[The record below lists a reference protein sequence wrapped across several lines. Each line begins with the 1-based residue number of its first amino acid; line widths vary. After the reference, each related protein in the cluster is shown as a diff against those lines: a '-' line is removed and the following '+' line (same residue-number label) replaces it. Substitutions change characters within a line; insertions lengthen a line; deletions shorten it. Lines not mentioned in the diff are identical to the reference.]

1 MKRTTSLV
9 LAALLPVAAA
19 AQTAV
24 EAAKEARKASDEG
37 NARIERAADAQV
49 KQGEGPARPAQE
61 QAQPKQPQQQ
71 GLQIERA
78 RASSVEGSGAAA
90 DRGLG
95 AVPPPDTYTIR
106 PGDTLWDL
114 SGRFLNN
121 PWYWPK
127 VWSFNPEITNPHWIE
142 PGNVL
147 KFYPSAEE
155 APARVEPAPTAP
167 TGVVVAA
174 EEPAEP
180 AVEPPRELED
190 FSKADMKAP
199 APVEEQDEVNVA
211 GPYKIGYVAPKTIMA
226 RRDTFVTPRE
236 VEESGSLTGAFEE
249 KSMLSTLDRCYAKF
263 RSAAD
268 MVPGETYVVYRTE
281 RPIRHPI
288 TKELIGYQSKIL
300 GTARAVAV
308 DDKAVT
314 VVIGMTN
321 EPIERGDLLGPWTEK
336 FLRPVAQRPNARD
349 LTGHIV
355 AAQVDIMTM
364 LGEQHVVFVDKGRV
378 DGVEEGNVFRVVR
391 SGDLYGVGRDVIPND
406 PRFPKEIVGDLM
418 VIDVKETTST
428 ALVTRSLRELAIGD
442 RVEMRASASGGGGA
456 GGR

>member
-9 LAALLPVAAA
+9 LAALLPAAAA
-19 AQTAV
+19 AQLNNLEQA
-24 EAAKEARKASDEG
+24 EG
-37 NARIERAADAQV
+37 APAGQAQGQQVERA
-49 KQGEGPARPAQE
+49 PAT
-61 QAQPKQPQQQ
+61 
-71 GLQIERA
+71 RA
-78 RASSVEGSGAAA
+78 EGSGAAA
-90 DRGLG
+90 DRGMG

-147 KFYPSAEE
+147 RFYPSAEE
-155 APARVEPAPTAP
+155 APARVEPAVPPGVAVAP
-167 TGVVVAA
+167 
-174 EEPAEP
+174 EQPEEP

-199 APVEEQDEVNVA
+199 APLDEQEEVNVA
-211 GPYKIGYVAPKTIMA
+211 GPYKIGYVAPKTIMS

-236 VEESGSLTGAFEE
+236 VAESGSLVAAFEE
-249 KSMLSTLDRCYAKF
+249 KRWLSTADKAYARFKS
-263 RSAAD
+263 SAD
-268 MVPGETYVVYRTE
+268 LVPGETYVVYRTTRE
-281 RPIRHPI
+281 IKHPV
-288 TKELIGYQSKIL
+288 TGELLGYQTKLL
-300 GTARAVAV
+300 GTAKATKV

-314 VVIGMTN
+314 VEIGVTN
-321 EPIERGDLLGPWTEK
+321 DIIERGDLLGPWTEK
-336 FLRPVAQRPNARD
+336 FLRPVQQRPNGRD
-349 LTGHIV
+349 LAGHIV
-355 AAQVDIMTM
+355 GSQVDILTM
-364 LGEQHVVFVDKGRV
+364 VGESHVVFVDKGRA

-391 SGDLYGVGRDVIPND
+391 AGDPYRAAFGTIPHD
-406 PRFPKEIVGDLM
+406 PSLPKEIIGDLL

-442 RVEMRASASGGGGA
+442 KVEMHISPAVAGGA
-456 GGR
+456 GGN

>member
-9 LAALLPVAAA
+9 LAALLPAAAA
-19 AQTAV
+19 AQLGAL
-24 EAAKEARKASDEG
+24 EAARQAGQVSDQG
-37 NARIERAADAQV
+37 NARVERAADDQV
-49 KQGEGPARPAQE
+49 KQGEGAAGGKAARPPPRRTAP
-61 QAQPKQPQQQ
+61 A
-71 GLQIERA
+71 GRA
-78 RASSVEGSGAAA
+78 EGSAAA
-90 DRGLG
+90 PDMGLG
-95 AVPPPDTYTIR
+95 AVPTPDTYTIR

-155 APARVEPAPTAP
+155 APARVEPAQVATP
-167 TGVVVAA
+167 GIVVAP
-174 EEPAEP
+174 EEP

-190 FSKADMKAP
+190 FSRADMKAP

-211 GPYKIGYVAPKTIMA
+211 GPYKIGFVAPKTVMA

-236 VEESGSLTGAFEE
+236 VAESGSLAAAFEE
-249 KSMLSTLDRCYAKF
+249 KLMLSTLDRAYARFK
-263 RSAAD
+263 SAAD
-268 MVPGETYVVYRTE
+268 MVPGETYVVYRTD
-281 RPIRHPI
+281 RAIYHPI

-300 GTARAVAV
+300 GTAKAVAV

-314 VVIGMTN
+314 VIIGQTN
-321 EPIERGDLLGPWTEK
+321 EPIERGDLLGPWTERL
-336 FLRPVAQRPNARD
+336 LRPVAQRPNRRD
-349 LTGHIV
+349 LAGHIL
-355 AAQVDIMTM
+355 AAQIDIMTM
-364 LGEQHVVFVDKGRV
+364 LGEQHVVFVDKGRA

-391 SGDLYGVGRDVIPND
+391 SGDLYGLAADVIPND
-406 PRFPKEIVGDLM
+406 PKLPKEIVGDLM

-442 RVEMRASASGGGGA
+442 RVEMRAAPGA
-456 GGR
+456 GGN

>member
-9 LAALLPVAAA
+9 LAALLPAAAA
-19 AQTAV
+19 AQLNAL
-24 EAAKEARKASDEG
+24 EQARQSQQVSDQG
-37 NARIERAADAQV
+37 NARIEKAADAQLG
-49 KQGEGPARPAQE
+49 QGEGKAAGGQGP
-61 QAQPKQPQQQ
+61 

-78 RASSVEGSGAAA
+78 PATRAEGSGTAA

-155 APARVEPAPTAP
+155 APARVEPAPVMP
-167 TGVVVAA
+167 SGVAVGPDQP
-174 EEPAEP
+174 EEP

-190 FSKADMKAP
+190 FSRADMKAP
-199 APVEEQDEVNVA
+199 VTAEEQEEVNVA
-211 GPYKIGYVAPKTIMA
+211 GPYGIGYVAPRTIMA

-236 VEESGSLTGAFEE
+236 VAESGSLTAAFEE
-249 KSMLSTLDRCYAKF
+249 KRMLSTMDRAYARFKG
-263 RSAAD
+263 SAQL
-268 MVPGETYVVYRTE
+268 VPGETYLVYRTT
-281 RPIRHPI
+281 RAIKHPI
-288 TKELIGYQSKIL
+288 SGELIGYQSKLL
-300 GTARAVAV
+300 GTAKAVKV
-308 DDKAVT
+308 DDQVVT
-314 VVIGMTN
+314 VEIGVTN
-321 EPIERGDLLGPWTEK
+321 DPIERGDLLGPWTEK
-336 FLRPVAQRPNARD
+336 FLRPVQQRPNGRD
-349 LTGHIV
+349 LSGVIV
-355 AAQVDIMTM
+355 GSQVDILTM
-364 LGEQHVVFVDKGRV
+364 VGEQHVVFVDKGRA

-391 SGDLYGVGRDVIPND
+391 NGDPFAVAMNTIPYD
-406 PRFPKEIVGDLM
+406 PSLPKEIVGDLL

-442 RVEMRASASGGGGA
+442 RVEMRAAAGGA
-456 GGR
+456 GGN

>member
-9 LAALLPVAAA
+9 LAALLPAAAA
-19 AQTAV
+19 AQFTNTL
-24 EAAKEARKASDEG
+24 EHARQAGQVSDQG
-37 NARIERAADAQV
+37 NARIEQAADAQLQ
-49 KQGEGPARPAQE
+49 QGEGPARSSQD
-61 QAQPKQPQQQ
+61 Q
-71 GLQIERA
+71 GLQVERA
-78 RASSVEGSGAAA
+78 PASRVEGSAAAA

-155 APARVEPAPTAP
+155 APARVEPAPAVPAGVAVAP
-167 TGVVVAA
+167 EQP
-174 EEPAEP
+174 EEPP
-180 AVEPPRELED
+180 VEPPRELED

-199 APVEEQDEVNVA
+199 VPVEDQDEVAVS
-211 GPYKIGYVAPKTIMA
+211 GPYKIGYVAPRTVMA

-236 VEESGSLTGAFEE
+236 VEGSGTLTAAFEE
-249 KSMLSTLDRCYAKF
+249 KLLLTTTDRAYATFKN
-263 RSAAD
+263 AAT
-268 MVPGETYVVYRTE
+268 MVPGETYVVYRTA
-281 RPIRHPI
+281 RAIRHPVSNEI
-288 TKELIGYQSKIL
+288 IGYQAKLL
-300 GTARAVAV
+300 GTAKTVAV

-314 VVIGMTN
+314 VVIGVTN

-336 FLRPVAQRPNARD
+336 FLRPVQQRPNTRD
-349 LTGHIV
+349 LTGYIV
-355 AAQVDIMTM
+355 GTQVDILTM
-364 LGEQHVVFVDKGRV
+364 VGEQHVVFVDKGRA

-391 SGDLYGVGRDVIPND
+391 SGDPYGAPMNGVAND
-406 PRFPKEIVGDLM
+406 PKLPKEILADLL

-442 RVEMRASASGGGGA
+442 HVEMRASAGGA
-456 GGR
+456 GGN

>member
-9 LAALLPVAAA
+9 LAALLPAAAA
-19 AQTAV
+19 AQLGTLDA
-24 EAAKEARKASDEG
+24 ARKAGPVSDEG

-49 KQGEGPARPAQE
+49 QQGEGAATSRQAASPPAARSAPA
-61 QAQPKQPQQQ
+61 
-71 GLQIERA
+71 GRT
-78 RASSVEGSGAAA
+78 EGSASTA
-90 DRGLG
+90 DMGLG
-95 AVPPPDTYTIR
+95 AVPAPDTYTIR

-127 VWSFNPEITNPHWIE
+127 VWSFNPEIANPHWIE

-155 APARVEPAPTAP
+155 APARVEVAQGATP
-167 TGVVVAA
+167 GVVM
-174 EEPAEP
+174 EPDQPEEP
-180 AVEPPRELED
+180 AVEAPRELED
-190 FSKADMKAP
+190 FSRADMKAP
-199 APVEEQDEVNVA
+199 VPLDEQDEVNVS
-211 GPYKIGYVAPKTIMA
+211 GPYKIGFVAPKTIMA

-236 VEESGSLTGAFEE
+236 VAESGSLTAAFEE
-249 KSMLSTLDRCYAKF
+249 KIMLSTLDRAYARFK
-263 RSAAD
+263 SAAD
-268 MVPGETYVVYRTE
+268 LVPGETYVVYRTE

-288 TKELIGYQSKIL
+288 TNELIGYQSKIL

-308 DDKAVT
+308 DAKAVT
-314 VVIGMTN
+314 VIIGQTN
-321 EPIERGDLLGPWTEK
+321 EPIERGDLLGPWTERL
-336 FLRPVAQRPNARD
+336 LRPVAQRPNTRD
-349 LTGHIV
+349 LTGHIL

-391 SGDLYGVGRDVIPND
+391 SGDLYGLAPGAIPND
-406 PRFPKEIVGDLM
+406 PSFPKEIVGDLM

-442 RVEMRASASGGGGA
+442 RVEMRAAAGA
-456 GGR
+456 GGG